1 MPAFSGVPGGARFLA
16 GESSEAR
23 PKAALLSFCAGGCSR
38 GKAADVVKNGVWKKM
53 IDIKNYGRKIQYYET
68 DRMGIVHHSNYI
80 RWMEEARIDT
90 LAQIGIPYDKIEKA
104 GILIPVLE
112 ASCEYRISFRFGEE
126 FSIRVLPDRFS
137 GIKMSMKY
145 EIYGAHD
152 GLLHATGHTGHC
164 FLDKSMKPVHLKRD
178 YPEIYGRLSEYMSA
192 E

>member
-1 MPAFSGVPGGARFLA
+1 
-16 GESSEAR
+16 
-23 PKAALLSFCAGGCSR
+23 
-38 GKAADVVKNGVWKKM
+38 M
-53 IDIKNYGRKIQYYET
+53 IEIENYGRKIQYYET

-80 RWMEEARIDT
+80 RWMEEARIDA
-90 LAQIGIPYDKIEKA
+90 LAQIGIPYDKIEAA

-145 EIYGAHD
+145 EIYGAQD

-164 FLDKSMKPVHLKRD
+164 FLDRSMKPVHLKRD

-192 E
+192 ERE

>member
-1 MPAFSGVPGGARFLA
+1 
-16 GESSEAR
+16 
-23 PKAALLSFCAGGCSR
+23 
-38 GKAADVVKNGVWKKM
+38 M

-80 RWMEEARIDT
+80 RWMEEARIDA
-90 LAQIGIPYDKIEKA
+90 LAQIGIPYDKIEAA

-145 EIYGAHD
+145 EIYGAQD
-152 GLLHATGHTGHC
+152 
-164 FLDKSMKPVHLKRD
+164 
-178 YPEIYGRLSEYMSA
+178 
-192 E
+192 

>member
-1 MPAFSGVPGGARFLA
+1 
-16 GESSEAR
+16 
-23 PKAALLSFCAGGCSR
+23 
-38 GKAADVVKNGVWKKM
+38 M

-80 RWMEEARIDT
+80 RWMEEARIDA
-90 LAQIGIPYDKIEKA
+90 LAQIGIPYDKIEAA

-145 EIYGAHD
+145 EIYGAQD

-164 FLDKSMKPVHLKRD
+164 FLDRSMKPVHSEKGLSGNLREAVRI
-178 YPEIYGRLSEYMSA
+178 YERGTGIAFIFLRRTAAVFSEISGKM
-192 E
+192 